1 MSMLSSARPT
11 LIDSVVPRSLVSD
24 ATLVLSGAV
33 LTGLAA
39 QVSVP
44 TPIGVPFTLQT
55 FAVLVVGAALG
66 SIRGA
71 ASMLLYVLLGA
82 IGLPMFAGAA
92 HGWDVLVGNTAGF
105 LAGFVVAGYVVG
117 KLAELKWSSNALKMA
132 AAYVIGSVVI
142 YAIGIPVLGA
152 VSGVDLATATGWMV
166 PFMIWDAVKAVAA
179 GLALPAA
186 WALVRK
192 LK

>member
-92 HGWDVLVGNTAGF
+92 HGWVVLVGNTAGF
-105 LAGFVVAGYVVG
+105 LAGFVVAGFVVG
-117 KLAELKWSSNALKMA
+117 KLAELKWSSNTLKMA
-132 AAYVIGSVVI
+132 AAYAIGSIII

-186 WALVRK
+186 WAMVRK